1 MDEDT
6 RQSYREV
13 VAAAKQHIREIAPE
27 ALEERLGELVV
38 VDVREAD
45 EFEQGAIPGAVFV
58 PRGLLESSIA
68 SHLPHPDHEVVLYCG
83 GGARSALAARTL
95 QTMGYTNVWSLE
107 GGFTRWKREGLQWS
121 TPRSLS
127 SEQRSRYSRHV
138 LLPEVGEEGQT
149 RLLESSVLL
158 IGAGGLGS
166 PAAIYLAAAGVGR
179 IGIVDDDIVDVSNLQ
194 RQILHNLDRLGHPK
208 VESARETLTAL
219 NPDVKIEPHN
229 VRLSAENVLDIVGQ
243 YDLVLDGGDNFPTR
257 YLVNDASLHLR
268 KPVIHGSIFRFEGQ
282 VSVFDPYNG
291 PCYRCQ
297 YPEPPPP
304 ELAPSCAEAGVLGVL
319 PGIIGSIQAVEAIK
333 LILGIGEPLVGRLL
347 TYDALTQE
355 FLDLKLR
362 RNPEC
367 PACRDESMP
376 PRIVE
381 YDASCSFD
389 GAVARRA

>member
-1 MDEDT
+1 
-6 RQSYREV
+6 
-13 VAAAKQHIREIAPE
+13 
-27 ALEERLGELVV
+27 
-38 VDVREAD
+38 
-45 EFEQGAIPGAVFV
+45 
-58 PRGLLESSIA
+58 
-68 SHLPHPDHEVVLYCG
+68 
-83 GGARSALAARTL
+83 
-95 QTMGYTNVWSLE
+95 
-107 GGFTRWKREGLQWS
+107 
-121 TPRSLS
+121 
-127 SEQRSRYSRHV
+127 
-138 LLPEVGEEGQT
+138 
-149 RLLESSVLL
+149 VLL

-179 IGIVDDDIVDVSNLQ
+179 LGVVDDDIVDVSNLQ
-194 RQILHNLDRLGHPK
+194 RQILHNLDRLGQPK

-257 YLVNDASLHLR
+257 YLVNDASLHVR

-381 YDASCSFD
+381 YDATCSFD
-389 GAVARRA
+389 GTVARSA